1 MQLTKLLVTFL
12 LPLGILAL
20 PAPEE
25 AVAGRDADS
34 ELDISAEA
42 VEAQGFSDNSNAP
55 AKLFARDRVCRING
69 SGRVNC
75 RTCASTSCSAP
86 YYVQGGSYYNFDC
99 AVRGECVTIGGV
111 TNCVWQRLV
120 RERCYVNGYY
130 TDAGCTYVLDR
141 AKQGL
146 VLHPR

>member
-1 MQLTKLLVTFL
+1 MQLINLLVTLL
-12 LPLGILAL
+12 LPFGILAL

-25 AVAGRDADS
+25 VVAARDADS
-34 ELDISAEA
+34 ELDVSAEA
-42 VEAQGFSDNSNAP
+42 VEAHGFSENSDAP

-99 AVRGECVTIGGV
+99 SVRGECVTIGGT
-111 TNCVWQRLV
+111 TNCYWQRLV
-120 RERCYVNGYY
+120 TERCYVSAYY
-130 TDAGCTYVLDR
+130 TDAGCTHVLDR
-141 AKQGL
+141 VK
-146 VLHPR
+146 